1 MCCKPHKTKMLHPAV
16 RMPLCVN
23 HPSRLHAAD
32 AHSGVF
38 GVEIASSRGEM
49 KIYNEPITLQSNK
62 PREVFNITSR
72 VKAAMEK
79 SGFRDG
85 IILVSSLHATS
96 SVIVSD
102 DEPGLL
108 EELESSLEKL
118 APVGVDHKNEGRFES
133 GATSQLLRLLLHHQV
148 AVPFTESRPDLT
160 PGQLVLFV
168 ELDGL
173 RPRRVIVKV
182 IGE

>member
-1 MCCKPHKTKMLHPAV
+1 
-16 RMPLCVN
+16 
-23 HPSRLHAAD
+23 
-32 AHSGVF
+32 
-38 GVEIASSRGEM
+38 M
-49 KIYNEPITLQSNK
+49 KIYNEQITLQSNK

-85 IILVSSLHATS
+85 IVLVSSLHATS
-96 SVIVSD
+96 SVIVSH

-108 EELESSLEKL
+108 EDMEALLEKL
-118 APVGVDHKNEGRFES
+118 APVGVDYKQEGRLET
-133 GATSQLLRLLLHHQV
+133 GAASPLQRLLLHHHV
-148 AVPFTESRPDLT
+148 AVPFTESRLDLD
-160 PGQLVLFV
+160 PGQFVLFV

>member
-1 MCCKPHKTKMLHPAV
+1 
-16 RMPLCVN
+16 
-23 HPSRLHAAD
+23 
-32 AHSGVF
+32 
-38 GVEIASSRGEM
+38 M
-49 KIYNEPITLQSNK
+49 KICNEQITLQSNK
-62 PREVFNITSR
+62 PREIFNITSR
-72 VKAAMEK
+72 VKAAMGK

-96 SVIVSD
+96 SVIVSE

-108 EELESSLEKL
+108 QDLETWLEKL
-118 APVGVDHKNEGRFES
+118 APVGVDYKNEGRFEA
-133 GATSQLLRLLLHHQV
+133 GAASRVQRLLLHHQV
-148 AVPFTESRPDLT
+148 TVPFTESRLDLD

>member
-1 MCCKPHKTKMLHPAV
+1 
-16 RMPLCVN
+16 
-23 HPSRLHAAD
+23 
-32 AHSGVF
+32 
-38 GVEIASSRGEM
+38 
-49 KIYNEPITLQSNK
+49 
-62 PREVFNITSR
+62 
-72 VKAAMEK
+72 MEK

-85 IILVSSLHATS
+85 IIVVSSLHATS

-102 DEPGLL
+102 DGPGLL
-108 EELESSLEKL
+108 EDLEAWLGKF
-118 APVGVDHKNEGRFES
+118 APVGVDYKNEGRFEA
-133 GATSQLLRLLLHHQV
+133 GATSPLLRLLLHHQV
-148 AVPFTESRPDLT
+148 SVPFTESRLDVD

>member
-1 MCCKPHKTKMLHPAV
+1 MCSASYSFSPGWTLGKHIQAYSALKLLSVA
-16 RMPLCVN
+16 
-23 HPSRLHAAD
+23 
-32 AHSGVF
+32 GV
-38 GVEIASSRGEM
+38 M
-49 KIYNEPITLQSNK
+49 KIYNEQITLQSNK

-85 IILVSSLHATS
+85 IIVVSSLHATS

-102 DEPGLL
+102 DGPGLL
-108 EELESSLEKL
+108 EDLEAWLEKF
-118 APVGVDHKNEGRFES
+118 APVGVDYKNEGRFEA
-133 GATSQLLRLLLHHQV
+133 GATSPLLRLLLHHQV
-148 AVPFTESRPDLT
+148 SVPFTESRLDVD